1 MQSLIGGSDRFG
13 SGRGLSPPPPR
24 QIWKTTYHSETNSK
38 QCWTGLPKPNNVL
51 CISPGEMQLMC
62 LLCSVWLSSAQ
73 CQIVLCINCL
83 NFHTV
88 PALCKALVRLKMELA
103 VQAWSP
109 YLKKDINKLE
119 KAQRHAKKLI
129 PCLSHLSYEEIL
141 DQLNLTTLEE
151 RRSRGDMITVFKIL
165 NGFDRISENFLELD
179 TGAKGT

>member
-1 MQSLIGGSDRFG
+1 
-13 SGRGLSPPPPR
+13 
-24 QIWKTTYHSETNSK
+24 
-38 QCWTGLPKPNNVL
+38 
-51 CISPGEMQLMC
+51 
-62 LLCSVWLSSAQ
+62 
-73 CQIVLCINCL
+73 
-83 NFHTV
+83 
-88 PALCKALVRLKMELA
+88 MELA